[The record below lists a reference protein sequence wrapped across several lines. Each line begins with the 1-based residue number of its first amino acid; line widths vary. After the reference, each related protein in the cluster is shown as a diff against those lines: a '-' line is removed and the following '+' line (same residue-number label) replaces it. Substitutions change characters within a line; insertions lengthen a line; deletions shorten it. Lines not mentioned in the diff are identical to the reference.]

1 MNERLSLSNP
11 TKPLLHPARQRLEEL
26 DGLRGLMALLVVVYH
41 LQAVLPG
48 VSEGLT
54 AAVPMIRQAWFAV
67 DVFFVMS
74 GFVMAYVY
82 GSQFSE
88 GIKLSQYA
96 NFFYARFAR
105 LYPVHLFSFA
115 VIAAGTLPFVIDS
128 PAFLSAEGRY
138 SWQSGLATMLM
149 LHSPWIDHRTWNFPA
164 WSISAEWHAY
174 AVFPFIVPVV
184 QAAGKHLALAAM
196 LLGVAV
202 PFYLYMQTTGPEP
215 EPTNTPLVLLRV
227 LPLFLSGMILY
238 RLNESLG
245 PIFSRPLTSGLTVV
259 ALLFL
264 LNWHGAEHFAV
275 LLIPALVLCVLNAA
289 WLRSIFTTP
298 TLLFLGAISYSL
310 YMTHAAVAIFGLGI
324 WLRRLATLLSV
335 DPLSSSLAN
344 WAVFTGSVVAAILLG
359 WLTMRWIEIPSRKTI
374 FAWLTQRRLPG

>member
-1 MNERLSLSNP
+1 MNERLSLGNP
-11 TKPLLHPARQRLEEL
+11 THLFHPARQRLDEL

-48 VSEGLT
+48 VSQSLT
-54 AAVPMIRQAWFAV
+54 TAVPMIRQAWFAV

-88 GIKLSQYA
+88 GVKLSGYA
-96 NFFYARFAR
+96 TFFYARLAR
-105 LYPVHLFSFA
+105 LYPVHLFSLA

-138 SWQSGLATMLM
+138 SWQSGLASLLM

-174 AVFPFIVPVV
+174 AVFPLIVPVV
-184 QAAGKHLALAAM
+184 QAAGKHMALAAM

-202 PFYLYMQTTGPEP
+202 PLYLYTQVSGS

-238 RLNESLG
+238 RFNASLG
-245 PIFSRPLTSGLTVV
+245 AIFSGPLASGLTVA

-264 LNWHGAEHFAV
+264 LNRHGAEHFAV
-275 LLIPALVLCVLNAA
+275 LLSPALVLCILNAA
-289 WLRSIFTTP
+289 WLRSVFTTP
-298 TLLFLGAISYSL
+298 ALLFLGAISYSL
-310 YMTHAAVAIFGLGI
+310 YMTHAAVVMFGLGI
-324 WLRRLATLLSV
+324 WRRRLASLVSV
-335 DPLSSSLAN
+335 DPLSSNLAN
-344 WAVFTGSVVAAILLG
+344 WAVFTVSVAAAILLG
-359 WLTMRWIEIPSRKTI
+359 WLTMRWIEFPSRKAI
-374 FAWLTQRRLPG
+374 IAWLTLRRLPG